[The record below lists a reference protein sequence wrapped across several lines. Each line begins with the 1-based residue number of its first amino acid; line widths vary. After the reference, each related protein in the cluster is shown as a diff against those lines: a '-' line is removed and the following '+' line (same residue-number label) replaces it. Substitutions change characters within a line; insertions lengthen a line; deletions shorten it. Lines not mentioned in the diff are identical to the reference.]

1 VLYNKHQLSQNNQKG
16 DNKMNTKAG
25 KPKPSAHRKMP
36 WISKQPAQNQTPE
49 KLFITTLGAGERM
62 P

>member
-1 VLYNKHQLSQNNQKG
+1 
-16 DNKMNTKAG
+16 MNTKAG